1 MIALGTRIMMKS
13 MINISKELMSAMVEK
28 RDAIAAHEDTSI
40 IDLKLNAL
48 KDFKT
53 KIIEFQTSGS
63 GKTYDAKAELDI
75 LKSLIK
81 QRKNS
86 LDEYKNAGRDDLA
99 KGEAVEIETL
109 EKLLPELPN
118 ESTIGSTYLE
128 WRQNSVSSLEFPYIT
143 KKEMGNAIRSVSEK
157 FALVDKAL
165 VSKVIKEY
173 VSE

>member
-1 MIALGTRIMMKS
+1 
-13 MINISKELMSAMVEK
+13 MINISKELMLAMVEK
-28 RDAIAAHEDTSI
+28 KNAVAGKEDTTL

-63 GKTYDAKAELDI
+63 GKEYDAKAELDI

-86 LDEYKNAGRDDLA
+86 LEEYKNGGRQDLA
-99 KGEAVEIETL
+99 DKEAVEIETL

-118 ESTIGSTYLE
+118 EATVGAAYLE
-128 WRQNSVSSLEFPYIT
+128 WRQGQPSQVEFPYIT
-143 KKEMGNAIRSVSEK
+143 KKEMGLAIRSVSEK

-173 VSE
+173 ISE

>member
-1 MIALGTRIMMKS
+1 MKS
-13 MINISKELMSAMVEK
+13 MINISKELMLAMVEK

-86 LDEYKNAGRDDLA
+86 LEEYKNGGRQDLA
-99 KGEAVEIETL
+99 DKEAVEIETL

-118 ESTIGSTYLE
+118 EATVEGAYLE
-128 WRQNSVSSLEFPYIT
+128 WRRTQPSQVEFPYVT
-143 KKEMGNAIRSVSEK
+143 KKEMGIAIKSVSEQ
-157 FALVDKAL
+157 FELVDKAL
-165 VSKVIKEY
+165 VSKVIKGY

>member
-1 MIALGTRIMMKS
+1 ML
-13 MINISKELMSAMVEK
+13 AMVEK
-28 RDAIAAHEDTSI
+28 KNAVAAKQDTAD
-40 IDLKLNAL
+40 IDRKLEAL
-48 KDFKT
+48 KDLKT

-63 GKTYDAKAELDI
+63 GKAYDEKTELEI
-75 LKSLIK
+75 LKRLIK
-81 QRKNS
+81 QRQS
-86 LDEYKNAGRDDLA
+86 SIEEYKKAGRQDLVD
-99 KGEAVEIETL
+99 KEDKEVKVL

-118 ESTIGSTYLE
+118 EATIGSTYLE
-128 WRQNSVSSLEFPYIT
+128 WRQSAVSSLEFPYIT